1 MYYLNIVNA
10 WCVYIY
16 WCLAQ
21 SVNKHTTPQQERY
34 YNAMAAHA
42 PTMAVPTDA
51 QLIQAQADLW
61 RHSLCHLTAIAL
73 RCAVQ
78 LGIPTAI
85 HRLGGTT
92 SLPELV
98 TALSLPPSKTP
109 YLGRVLRLLAT
120 SGALASPKEGT
131 YSLVPLS
138 YLLVDGVFIDGEAS
152 QKAIVLATTSRHYIE
167 AALGLAD
174 WFKKDI
180 APSPSPFED
189 VHGAT
194 LFEESMALLDPE
206 SDKVFHE
213 ALAAH
218 DHLGISTILRE
229 CHDLFK
235 GVQSL
240 TNCCGGDGTTARAIV
255 KAFPHIKCNV
265 LDLPKVIE
273 KVPSDGIINYV
284 AGDLF
289 HTIPPAQA
297 VMLKLVLHFWND
309 EDCINILA
317 QCKKAIPSR
326 EMGGKVIVIDIVV
339 GSSSKEMLETQL
351 LVDML
356 MLVCT
361 RGRQRDENDWSTI
374 FTKAGFSDY
383 KIFKKLGP
391 RGVIEVYP

>member
-1 MYYLNIVNA
+1 
-10 WCVYIY
+10 
-16 WCLAQ
+16 
-21 SVNKHTTPQQERY
+21 
-34 YNAMAAHA
+34 MAAQV

-61 RHSLCHLTAIAL
+61 RQSLCFLTPMAL
-73 RCAVQ
+73 RCAIQ

-92 SLPELV
+92 SLPDLV

-109 YLGRVLRLLAT
+109 YLGRLLRMLVT
-120 SGALASPKEGT
+120 SGTLASTEAGV
-131 YSLVPLS
+131 YCLNAVS
-138 YLLVDGVFIDGEAS
+138 YLLVDGIVVDGEAS
-152 QKAIVLATTSRHYIE
+152 QKAIVLATSSRHYLE

-174 WFKKDI
+174 WFKKDV
-180 APSPSPFED
+180 PPPLPSPFEH
-189 VHGAT
+189 VHGAA

-218 DHLGISTILRE
+218 DHLGIGTILRE

-235 GVQSL
+235 GLESL
-240 TNCCGGDGTTARAIV
+240 TDCCGGDGTTARAIV
-255 KAFPHIKCNV
+255 QAFPHIKCHV

-273 KVPSDGIINYV
+273 KAPPSDAVNYV

-289 HTIPPAQA
+289 HSIPPAQA
-297 VMLKLVLHFWND
+297 VLLKLVLHFWSD

-317 QCKKAIPSR
+317 HCKKAIPSR

-339 GSSSKEMLETQL
+339 GSASGTMLETQML
-351 LVDML
+351 MDML

-361 RGRQRDENDWSTI
+361 RGKQRDENDWAAI

-383 KIFKKLGP
+383 KIINKLGV